1 MKQFLLANVKTHN
14 NSKDR
19 SVSRI
24 KFLFRLS
31 FALNGWFS
39 PVYIYVRDNF
49 QEHRRLS
56 EKLLE
61 SRAAVGKPF
70 IFSEVK
76 KKAEGHILTMFWQLY
91 CKIIATFYSV
101 PISGQ

>member
-1 MKQFLLANVKTHN
+1 MYLKTHN
-14 NSKDR
+14 NSTEVR

-31 FALNGWFS
+31 FALIGWFS

-49 QEHRRLS
+49 QEYSRLS
-56 EKLLE
+56 EQLLE
-61 SRAAVGKPF
+61 SRAAVGKLF
-70 IFSEVK
+70 LINEVK
-76 KKAEGHILTMFWQLY
+76 KKVEGHILTMFWQLY

-101 PISGQ
+101 PILGQ

>member
-1 MKQFLLANVKTHN
+1 MYVKTHN

-31 FALNGWFS
+31 FALIGWFS

-56 EKLLE
+56 EQLLE
-61 SRAAVGKPF
+61 SRAAVGKLF
-70 IFSEVK
+70 IFNEVK
-76 KKAEGHILTMFWQLY
+76 KKSKATFWPCFDSSN

-101 PISGQ
+101 HISGQ